1 MKKNISA
8 ALLTAACFS
17 ALSAAAFADG
27 PIGRAINGI
36 GRAGEDIADGAGD
49 AVSDITDGVTG
60 DGSDTTDSGTVSD
73 EPAGDNSDMI
83 SDDTSDEVSSDVSD
97 VSSDVSS
104 DISSDISSDPESS
117 ESGIVGG
124 ITDVNPPAGV
134 SYGLTAG
141 AAVLAALGVVVAAA
155 ARKDK

>member
-60 DGSDTTDSGTVSD
+60 DGSDTTDSDVVSD
-73 EPAGDNSDMI
+73 EPAGDNSDTI

-97 VSSDVSS
+97 VSSDV
-104 DISSDISSDPESS
+104 SSDISSDPESS

>member
-1 MKKNISA
+1 MKKNISS
-8 ALLTAACFS
+8 ALLTLACFS

-27 PIGRAINGI
+27 PIGGALNGI

-49 AVSDITDGVTG
+49 AISGAGDAVSDVVDGVTG
-60 DGSDTTDSGTVSD
+60 GDSDSAGSDTDSD
-73 EPAGDNSDMI
+73 APAGDSASDA
-83 SDDTSDEVSSDVSD
+83 VSSDE
-97 VSSDVSS
+97 SSE
-104 DISSDISSDPESS
+104 ISSEPTSS

-134 SYGLTAG
+134 TYGLTAG

>member
-73 EPAGDNSDMI
+73 EPAGDNSDTV
-83 SDDTSDEVSSDVSD
+83 SDDTSGEVSSNVSD
-97 VSSDVSS
+97 VSSDV
-104 DISSDISSDPESS
+104 SSDISSDPESS

>member
-1 MKKNISA
+1 MKKNISS
-8 ALLTAACFS
+8 ALLTLACFS

-27 PIGRAINGI
+27 PIGGALNGI

-49 AVSDITDGVTG
+49 AISGAGDAVSDVVDGVTG
-60 DGSDTTDSGTVSD
+60 GDSDSDSAGSDTDSD
-73 EPAGDNSDMI
+73 APAGDSASDA
-83 SDDTSDEVSSDVSD
+83 VSSDE
-97 VSSDVSS
+97 SSE
-104 DISSDISSDPESS
+104 ISSEPTSS

-134 SYGLTAG
+134 TYGLTAG

>member
-60 DGSDTTDSGTVSD
+60 DGSDTTDSDIVSD

-97 VSSDVSS
+97 VSSDV
-104 DISSDISSDPESS
+104 SSDISSDPESS

>member
-27 PIGRAINGI
+27 PIGNAINGI

-60 DGSDTTDSGTVSD
+60 GDSGAASDPVNSDDPVGSDSGAVS
-73 EPAGDNSDMI
+73 GDM
-83 SDDTSDEVSSDVSD
+83 SDDVSSDASD
-97 VSSDVSS
+97 ISSDVSS
-104 DISSDISSDPESS
+104 DASSEPTSS
-117 ESGIVGG
+117 ESGVVGG

>member
-27 PIGRAINGI
+27 PIGGAINGI

-49 AVSDITDGVTG
+49 AVSDIADGVTG
-60 DGSDTTDSGTVSD
+60 DDSDTADSDNDTLDPGGSDSDTTPDDSSVVVPDDSSDTVSD
-73 EPAGDNSDMI
+73 DSI
-83 SDDTSDEVSSDVSD
+83 DTSDTSSDS
-97 VSSDVSS
+97 
-104 DISSDISSDPESS
+104 ESS

-141 AAVLAALGVVVAAA
+141 AAVLAALGVVVAAS

>member
-60 DGSDTTDSGTVSD
+60 DGSDTTDSDIVSD

-97 VSSDVSS
+97 V
-104 DISSDISSDPESS
+104 SSDISSDPESS

>member
-8 ALLTAACFS
+8 ALLTLACFS

-27 PIGRAINGI
+27 PVGRAMNGI
-36 GRAGEDIADGAGD
+36 GRAGEDIADGVGDAVSGAGD
-49 AVSDITDGVTG
+49 AVSDVVGGVTG
-60 DGSDTTDSGTVSD
+60 DDSDTASDPLTSD
-73 EPAGDNSDMI
+73 EPVGDNSDVV
-83 SDDTSDEVSSDVSD
+83 SDDLSDAASSDV
-97 VSSDVSS
+97 
-104 DISSDISSDPESS
+104 SDISSDPEPSN
-117 ESGIVGG
+117 SGIVGG

-141 AAVLAALGVVVAAA
+141 AAVLAALGVVVAAS

>member
-73 EPAGDNSDMI
+73 EPAGDNSDTV
-83 SDDTSDEVSSDVSD
+83 SDDTSGEVSSDVSD
-97 VSSDVSS
+97 VSSDV
-104 DISSDISSDPESS
+104 SSDISSDPESS

>member
-73 EPAGDNSDMI
+73 EPAGDNSDTV

-104 DISSDISSDPESS
+104 DISFDPESS